1 MEGSRATSR
10 RIARHHLTEG
20 SRLTHLLS
28 TVPASRCPIPHP
40 PSPFCAEQIEE
51 AIAHVEKGMGRKFG
65 ATSKEASAL
74 LLSVRSGAAISMP
87 GMME

>member
-1 MEGSRATSR
+1 ANLAEMAKLGLPVPPGFTVRAEASELKGK
-10 RIARHHLTEG
+10 LTDAMRKE
-20 SRLTHLLS
+20 
-28 TVPASRCPIPHP
+28 
-40 PSPFCAEQIEE
+40 IEE

>member
-1 MEGSRATSR
+1 MLA
-10 RIARHHLTEG
+10 
-20 SRLTHLLS
+20 
-28 TVPASRCPIPHP
+28 
-40 PSPFCAEQIEE
+40 PSPPPGDSLPHFRVAPCATQIEE